1 LKPKVLHRFLL
12 KAYVA
17 PFLATFFV
25 VEFILVLQFL
35 WKYVDDLVG
44 KGFDTILI
52 LKLMALAS
60 VSFVPMAL
68 PLAILL
74 ATLMTFGNLGEFFEL
89 TAIKSGGI
97 SLWRFMRPLTGLTLV
112 WVVFAFFFSN
122 NILPVVN
129 LKFQTLLYDI
139 REQRPALSI
148 QAGVYYNGI
157 DGYSIHV
164 GKKDDDGKTL
174 RQITI
179 YDHSER
185 RGNTK
190 YVYAQRG
197 EMESVANNH
206 YLVLKLYDGFV
217 YQEIQ
222 PKAGEKA
229 VLPAMKMEFK
239 EQQVGF
245 DLSAFRFSR
254 TQESTFK
261 DVYTMLTVQQLSTNI
276 DSLKIQRTNR
286 IAEVAGFQNKYYA
299 IVADSNLGMVKS
311 SARSAFQWEKMV
323 PDSFHLLVLQDA
335 KNGVSSV
342 KSYTSMLLRDL
353 EYQQNNISA
362 HLVERHKKFTLSVAC
377 LVLFLIGAPLG
388 AIIKKGGFGMP
399 MLFSIL
405 FFLVYHV
412 TSMIGEKMAESGKV
426 QPWQG
431 MWLATFLLLP
441 VGLMLMI
448 RANTD
453 TGGLK
458 SLFKRKK

>member
-1 LKPKVLHRFLL
+1 
-12 KAYVA
+12 
-17 PFLATFFV
+17 
-25 VEFILVLQFL
+25 
-35 WKYVDDLVG
+35 
-44 KGFDTILI
+44 
-52 LKLMALAS
+52 
-60 VSFVPMAL
+60 
-68 PLAILL
+68 
-74 ATLMTFGNLGEFFEL
+74 
-89 TAIKSGGI
+89 
-97 SLWRFMRPLTGLTLV
+97 
-112 WVVFAFFFSN
+112 
-122 NILPVVN
+122 
-129 LKFQTLLYDI
+129 
-139 REQRPALSI
+139 
-148 QAGVYYNGI
+148 
-157 DGYSIHV
+157 
-164 GKKDDDGKTL
+164 
-174 RQITI
+174 
-179 YDHSER
+179 
-185 RGNTK
+185 
-190 YVYAQRG
+190 
-197 EMESVANNH
+197 
-206 YLVLKLYDGFV
+206 LYDGFV

-222 PKAGEKA
+222 PKAGDKA

-276 DSLKIQRTNR
+276 DSLKIQRKNR
-286 IAEVAGFQNKYYA
+286 ISEVAGFQNKYYA
-299 IVADSNLGMVKS
+299 IVADSNLGTVKTT
-311 SARSAFQWEKMV
+311 ARSAFQWETMV
-323 PDSFHLLVLQDA
+323 PDSFHVLVLQDA

-441 VGLMLMI
+441 VGLILMI

>member
-1 LKPKVLHRFLL
+1 
-12 KAYVA
+12 
-17 PFLATFFV
+17 
-25 VEFILVLQFL
+25 
-35 WKYVDDLVG
+35 
-44 KGFDTILI
+44 
-52 LKLMALAS
+52 
-60 VSFVPMAL
+60 
-68 PLAILL
+68 
-74 ATLMTFGNLGEFFEL
+74 
-89 TAIKSGGI
+89 
-97 SLWRFMRPLTGLTLV
+97 MRPLTGLTLV

-286 IAEVAGFQNKYYA
+286 IAEVSGFQNKYYS
-299 IVADSNLGMVKS
+299 IVADSNLGMVKPTPI
-311 SARSAFQWEKMV
+311 SAFQWEKMV

>member
-1 LKPKVLHRFLL
+1 
-12 KAYVA
+12 
-17 PFLATFFV
+17 V
-25 VEFILVLQFL
+25 VEFILILQFL

-44 KGFDTILI
+44 KGFDTFLI
-52 LKLMALAS
+52 IKLMALAS

-89 TAIKSGGI
+89 TAVKSGGI
-97 SLWRFMRPLTGLTLV
+97 SLWRFMRPLTGLTLF
-112 WVVFAFFFSN
+112 WVIMAFFFSN
-122 NILPVVN
+122 NLLPMVN

-148 QAGVYYNGI
+148 QAGVYYNGM

-164 GKKDDDGKTL
+164 GKKDADGKTL

-190 YVYAQRG
+190 YLYAKRG
-197 EMESVANNH
+197 IMESVANNH
-206 YLVLKLYDGFV
+206 YLVLKLFDGYV

-222 PKAGEKA
+222 PKSGDKA

-276 DSLKIQRTNR
+276 DSLKIQRKNR
-286 IAEVAGFQNKYYA
+286 IAEVAGYQNKYYA
-299 IVADSNLGMVKS
+299 LVADSNLIGTNAAPKKEFVL
-311 SARSAFQWEKMV
+311 EEV
-323 PDSFHLLVLQDA
+323 IPDSFQLLVLQDA
-335 KNGVSSV
+335 KNGISSV

-412 TSMIGEKMAESGKV
+412 TSMIGEKMAESGKLP
-426 QPWQG
+426 PWQG

-441 VGLMLMI
+441 IGLILMV

-453 TGGLK
+453 TGGLL
-458 SLFKRKK
+458 SIFKRKK

>member
-1 LKPKVLHRFLL
+1 L

>member
-12 KAYVA
+12 KAYVG

-44 KGFDTILI
+44 KGFDTFLI
-52 LKLMALAS
+52 MKLMALAS

-97 SLWRFMRPLTGLTLV
+97 SLWRFMRPLTGLTMV

-148 QAGVYYNGI
+148 QPGVYYNGI

-190 YVYAQRG
+190 YVFAKKG
-197 EMESVANNH
+197 VMESVANNH
-206 YLVLKLYDGFV
+206 YLVLQLFDGFV

-261 DVYTMLTVQQLSTNI
+261 DVYTMLTVKQLSFNI
-276 DSLKIQRTNR
+276 DSLKIQKKNR
-286 IAEVAGFQNKYYA
+286 IAEVAGYQNKYYA
-299 IVADSNLGMVKS
+299 LVADSNFAAVTAQP
-311 SARSAFQWEKMV
+311 SAAFEWEKLL
-323 PDSFHLLVLQDA
+323 PDSFHILALQDA
-335 KNGVSSV
+335 KNSVSSV
-342 KSYTSMLLRDL
+342 KSYTSMLLRDM
-353 EYQQNNISA
+353 EYQQNNISV

-388 AIIKKGGFGMP
+388 AIIKKGGFGLP

-412 TSMIGEKMAESGKV
+412 TSMIGEKMAESGKL

-441 VGLMLMI
+441 VGLILMV

-458 SLFKRKK
+458 SLFKKKS

>member
-1 LKPKVLHRFLL
+1 MKPKVLHRFLL